1 MKEEILSAFPNADVE
16 FMVGDRG
23 DFKVEVDGEVV
34 FYNKNYVDYRFP
46 NVGEV
51 NELIAKLATKA

>member
-1 MKEEILSAFPNADVE
+1 
-16 FMVGDRG
+16 MVGDRG